1 MARSLVVVESPAKA
15 KVAPRD
21 GEPIALPI
29 ERVLFHKR

>member
-15 KVAPRD
+15 KAAPRD

-29 ERVLFHKR
+29 EHVLFHKK